1 MWYQCRTNCEVDA
14 GPFLQSLPD
23 QGHAVSK
30 THSTRRGDRA
40 MPKARSAGQCDRC
53 EAEDRVRMTFMT
65 CNRCHRYFCSEHGT
79 PELDQCEAC
88 IEGGEETE

>member
-1 MWYQCRTNCEVDA
+1 
-14 GPFLQSLPD
+14 
-23 QGHAVSK
+23 
-30 THSTRRGDRA
+30 

>member
-1 MWYQCRTNCEVDA
+1 
-14 GPFLQSLPD
+14 
-23 QGHAVSK
+23 
-30 THSTRRGDRA
+30 

-65 CNRCHRYFCSEHGT
+65 CNRCRRYFCSEHGT
-79 PELDQCEAC
+79 AELDQCEVC